1 VSSHAA
7 RASKLGY
14 TAHPLDTF
22 AEDSEPNAELTRLAA
37 VRYCDWNHDRRKRP
51 KAEDQGVTS
60 GLCKDC
66 AAELLLALL

>member
-7 RASKLGY
+7 LASKLEY
-14 TAHPLDTF
+14 TVHPLDTF
-22 AEDSEPNAELTRLAA
+22 AKDSEPKGELTRLAA
-37 VRYCDWNHDRRKRP
+37 VKYCDYNHERRKRP

-66 AAELLLALL
+66 AAELLLTLL